1 MGILTSFNE
10 AVTKTLNVVTV
21 TGNSAAQLINAVGQ
35 GSAVA
40 ESTAIAWRLE
50 QEQILI
56 ARLCEIN
63 KQMSVIS
70 KEDQD
75 LAISMLATHRI

>member
-1 MGILTSFNE
+1 MGMLSSFNE
-10 AVTKTLNVVTV
+10 AVTKSLNVVTT
-21 TGNSAAQLINAVGQ
+21 TGNSASQLINAIGQ
-35 GSAVA
+35 GASVA

-75 LAISMLATHRI
+75 LAISMLAKHRI